1 MPSSP
6 SSPICR
12 LDCPPGRP
20 QAFAILVLL
29 VAALL
34 AVALCGLSVTLKATI
49 AVIVSGYGMRS
60 AVLLWRRP
68 AIAVIRDAR
77 GVCWLAR
84 NDDRQR
90 LERIAW
96 RDYGY
101 LVRLQARLP
110 DSGQRLSL
118 IWWTAA
124 MPATQR
130 HALRQ
135 AMNANRT
142 QRARA
147 LPATVANPLL

>member
-6 SSPICR
+6 SSPTCR

-20 QAFAILVLL
+20 QALVILALL
-29 VAALL
+29 IAALS
-34 AVALCGLSVTLKATI
+34 AVALCGLPTAIKAGI
-49 AVIVSGYGMRS
+49 AVVVSGYGTRS

-68 AIAVIRDAR
+68 VIAVVRDAC

-90 LERIAW
+90 LERMAW
-96 RDYGY
+96 HDYGY

-110 DSGQRLSL
+110 DSGRRLSL
-118 IWWTAA
+118 VWWTAA

-130 HALRQ
+130 RALRQ